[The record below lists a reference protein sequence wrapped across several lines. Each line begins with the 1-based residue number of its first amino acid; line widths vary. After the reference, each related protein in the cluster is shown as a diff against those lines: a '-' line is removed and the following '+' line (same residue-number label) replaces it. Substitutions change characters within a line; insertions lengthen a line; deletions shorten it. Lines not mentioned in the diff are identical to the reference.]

1 MLPGSV
7 GRLVPL
13 IGRRREF
20 GVQGGMKVYRG
31 SAAAARNWL
40 DEQTTGI
47 VTGQWGRSPCWQAD
61 LEGVRREVA
70 ATAGPP
76 RQEPAPRRGP
86 PAQPSLPPN
95 RGGAGP
101 DLISPPPVETG

>member
-1 MLPGSV
+1 MRPVASHQQNTRRAGRMLPGSV

-70 ATAGPP
+70 ATAGSSPQHP
-76 RQEPAPRRGP
+76 NQRCDLRGV
-86 PAQPSLPPN
+86 SC
-95 RGGAGP
+95 
-101 DLISPPPVETG
+101 ST